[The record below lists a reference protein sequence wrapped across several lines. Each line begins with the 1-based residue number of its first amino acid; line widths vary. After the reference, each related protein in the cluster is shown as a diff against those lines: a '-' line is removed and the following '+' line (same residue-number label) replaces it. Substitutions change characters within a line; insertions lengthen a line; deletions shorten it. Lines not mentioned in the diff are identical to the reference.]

1 MRVATAALIFFVME
15 LININSTIAEARN
28 GGINFIRNDRV
39 LTWQTINSG
48 RFNLSKNTNLNL
60 NSNLSSSLNLATGY
74 GLKDRWYDSVYN
86 TAELGYTLSDKMEMG
101 FTAREDW
108 NRDTLSKFGKSLL
121 TTTFDGMLKY
131 RPLEKLQPRCR
142 CWSDV

>member
-15 LININSTIAEARN
+15 LININSTITEARN

-74 GLKDRWYDSVYN
+74 GLKDRSYDSVYN
-86 TAELGYTLSDKMEMG
+86 TAELGYAHSDKM
-101 FTAREDW
+101 
-108 NRDTLSKFGKSLL
+108 
-121 TTTFDGMLKY
+121 
-131 RPLEKLQPRCR
+131 
-142 CWSDV
+142 